1 MRVMDQNTPHAP
13 TLNGVPHLGR
23 AEAILYVLLVYLFN
37 YVHPRYARYIDAVA
51 AHERLAHICETADDL
66 QARFG
71 FQPETKPARPLWRET
86 DLPDIY
92 FTLLFAWRLIRP
104 RIWSGLRSPA
114 LSHQIFPTLEPD

>member
-1 MRVMDQNTPHAP
+1 MSNTTPHAP

-23 AEAILYVLLVYLFN
+23 AEAVLYLLLVYLFN
-37 YVHPRYARYIDAVA
+37 YIHPRYGRYIEVVA
-51 AHERLAHICETADDL
+51 AHERLAHICETADHL
-66 QARFG
+66 QAHFG
-71 FQPETKPARPLWRET
+71 LHPAPQRTRALWRET

-104 RIWSGLRSPA
+104 RIWAGLAQPA